1 MIPVSDLEMTMAIN
15 NTFASILNEIQ
26 LSNLNFSVQITP
38 FAAYITLKKSA
49 LKDLNGHHVLPSPP
63 LLSLLQSV
71 HQENLSLRD
80 QNETLKTA
88 LGSLEKKFTDI
99 AIENASL
106 VDAIKDASNSIS
118 ALTNDNENLKSRM
131 DTANQEKA
139 KFSVEKA
146 SSESKI
152 KELKKSNA
160 DQVRKLET
168 QVADLNKSSKTQEKV
183 IYDLNKK
190 LENVRDTLK
199 NRNSEK
205 SLLKINKTKLEA
217 TVNKLNKQLEKN
229 MKSVVKVTADSNGN
243 DTIVTTPGSSDNS
256 SFNTCSI
263 VSPSMMSH
271 WNPNS
276 PKILQSPH
284 SIPSMIAHCAPK
296 EKLITRE
303 EFLSL
308 MAEFRE
314 QMRNDRIKMLAEIK
328 KSSLFVS
335 KE

>member
-26 LSNLNFSVQITP
+26 LSNLNFSVQIRP

-49 LKDLNGHHVLPSPP
+49 LKDLNVHHVLPSPP

-88 LGSLEKKFTDI
+88 LGSLEKKFTNI

-118 ALTNDNENLKSRM
+118 AVTNDNENLKSRM

-183 IYDLNKK
+183 IYNLNKK

-229 MKSVVKVTADSNGN
+229 MKSVVKVTVDSIGS
-243 DTIVTTPGSSDNS
+243 DTTTPGLSENYVLSTALCRAIS
-256 SFNTCSI
+256 TGTI
-263 VSPSMMSH
+263 
-271 WNPNS
+271 
-276 PKILQSPH
+276 PH
-284 SIPSMIAHCAPK
+284 
-296 EKLITRE
+296 
-303 EFLSL
+303 
-308 MAEFRE
+308 
-314 QMRNDRIKMLAEIK
+314 
-328 KSSLFVS
+328 
-335 KE
+335 

>member
-1 MIPVSDLEMTMAIN
+1 
-15 NTFASILNEIQ
+15 
-26 LSNLNFSVQITP
+26 
-38 FAAYITLKKSA
+38 
-49 LKDLNGHHVLPSPP
+49 
-63 LLSLLQSV
+63 
-71 HQENLSLRD
+71 
-80 QNETLKTA
+80 
-88 LGSLEKKFTDI
+88 
-99 AIENASL
+99 
-106 VDAIKDASNSIS
+106 
-118 ALTNDNENLKSRM
+118 M

-205 SLLKINKTKLEA
+205 SLPKINKTKLEA

-229 MKSVVKVTADSNGN
+229 MKSVVNVTADSNGN